1 MGDAQNRLL
10 FVNPKTQ
17 DERIRL
23 HVRSSFDESLT
34 WNEGKM
40 INRGRSAYSD
50 LVKLND
56 DKIGVLY
63 EWGNTANY
71 EEIRFATFTED
82 WLDDSTVVQLNFDE
96 QASGAAPST
105 SNYLKDSR
113 GYGLNGTASNG
124 PTYVEG
130 DPRYNNGAA
139 LRFTGGTDEVRI
151 DDISNSILDF
161 EDEDSFTLEAVF
173 KTSSHSSTSANASG
187 PLISKDIGPGL
198 PSYFLRIQDSKV
210 RFLISD
216 NATLTSLYSD
226 VIVNDDEWHHV
237 AAVRDADAGTISLY
251 VDYEFAGS
259 IADPTTGGFG
269 NASDLLIGS
278 FNDSS
283 GTTNKQFVGDID
295 FVRVSFGA
303 LGTDQFVQ
311 PDLIAGDL
319 DGDGFVGIADLNIV
333 LGNWNTNVSA
343 GDPLLGDPS
352 GDGYVGIE
360 DLNTVLG
367 NWNAG
372 TPPSTHSVPEPGA
385 VLVFTPLGGIWLAKR
400 KR

>member
-1 MGDAQNRLL
+1 
-10 FVNPKTQ
+10 
-17 DERIRL
+17 
-23 HVRSSFDESLT
+23 
-34 WNEGKM
+34 M

-56 DKIGVLY
+56 NRIGVLY
-63 EWGNTANY
+63 EWGDTANY
-71 EEIRFATFTED
+71 EEIRFATFTEQ
-82 WLDDSTVVQLNFDE
+82 WLDDPTVVQLNFDE
-96 QASGAAPST
+96 QTSGVAPST

-113 GYGLNGTASNG
+113 GYGLHGTASNG
-124 PTYVEG
+124 PAFVEG

-139 LRFTGGTDEVRI
+139 LRFTGGIDEVRI
-151 DDISNSILDF
+151 DDISNSPLDF

-173 KTSSHSSTSANASG
+173 KTTSHSGTSANASG
-187 PLISKDIGPGL
+187 PLISKDIGAGL

-210 RFLISD
+210 RFLVSD
-216 NATLTSLYSD
+216 NSSLASLYSD
-226 VIVNDDEWHHV
+226 VVVNDGEWHHV
-237 AAVRDADAGTISLY
+237 AAVRDGAAGTISLY
-251 VDYEFAGS
+251 VDYVFAGS
-259 IADPTTGGFG
+259 VADTTTGGFG

-295 FVRVSFGA
+295 FIRVSFGA
-303 LGTDQFVQ
+303 LGTDEFVQ
-311 PDLIAGDL
+311 PDLIVGDL

-333 LGNWNTNVSA
+333 LGNWNQNVGA
-343 GDPLLGDPS
+343 GNPLLGDPS
-352 GDGYVGIE
+352 GDGFVGIE

-372 TPPSTHSVPEPGA
+372 TSPGADSVPEPGA
-385 VLVFTPLGGIWLAKR
+385 ALVLTPLAGLWLSKR